1 MSEELEVIT
10 LDDGLNYIVTDEF
23 EIDGVRYVYLSNEN
37 DIASFC
43 IRKINIIN
51 GSEYLVGLNDK
62 NEFTMA
68 LEKFLERH
76 QND

>member
-1 MSEELEVIT
+1 MSKELETIT
-10 LDDGLNYIVTDEF
+10 LDDGLDYIVTDEF
-23 EIDGVRYVYLSNEN
+23 EIDGVKYIYLSNEN

-43 IRKINIIN
+43 IRKMNTIN
-51 GSEYLVGLNDK
+51 GNEYLVGLNDR
-62 NEFTMA
+62 NEFNMA

>member
-1 MSEELEVIT
+1 MVI
-10 LDDGLNYIVTDEF
+10 GFDEF
-23 EIDGVRYVYLSNEN
+23 EIDGVEYIYLSNEN

-43 IRKINIIN
+43 IRKMNTIN
-51 GSEYLVGLNDK
+51 GNEYLVGLNDR
-62 NEFTMA
+62 NEFNMA